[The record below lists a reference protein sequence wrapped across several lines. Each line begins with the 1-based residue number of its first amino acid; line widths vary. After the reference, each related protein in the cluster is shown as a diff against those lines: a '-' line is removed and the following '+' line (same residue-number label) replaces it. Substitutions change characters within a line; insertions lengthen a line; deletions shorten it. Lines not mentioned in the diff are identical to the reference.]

1 MSLALDMNKI
11 IEICRQHDVSWLGVF
26 GSVARGDATEESD
39 VDLLVRFTKPIS
51 LLSHIAVEDRLADAL
66 GRKVDLVTED
76 ALSPYIRD
84 QVMRDLK
91 VIYEASV

>member
-1 MSLALDMNKI
+1 MALDVNKI

-26 GSVARGDATEESD
+26 GSVARGEATEESD
-39 VDLLVRFTKPIS
+39 VDLLVRFAKPIS
-51 LLSHIAVEDRLADAL
+51 LLAHIAVEDRLADAL
-66 GRKVDLVTED
+66 GRRVDLVTEE

-91 VIYEASV
+91 VIYEAV